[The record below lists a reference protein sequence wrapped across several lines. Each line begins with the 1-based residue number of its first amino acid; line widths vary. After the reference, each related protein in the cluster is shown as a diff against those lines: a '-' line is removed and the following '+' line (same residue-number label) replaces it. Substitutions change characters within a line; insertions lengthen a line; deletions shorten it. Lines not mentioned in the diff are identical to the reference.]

1 MEGHMLSY
9 KANIIGISAS
19 ANTAIKCF
27 IYDWIFVP
35 KAVGMG
41 NYMEPALLDVRNLSI
56 DKP

>member
-1 MEGHMLSY
+1 MEGHMLSH

-27 IYDWIFVP
+27 IHDWIFIP

-41 NYMEPALLDVRNLSI
+41 NYMEPALLDVRYLSI
-56 DKP
+56 DKL